1 MNSWKGFLSK
11 TRPSDAVQRYN
22 DVAPHASASKSDLQV
37 KPMVIRLAGLKIES
51 DTETELLADLPE
63 KVRLAGRMAQD
74 QVDRLRLLIAVYA
87 IRYEMSHQTMMARYE
102 AGELRMTKEMLKW
115 LLACRTLE
123 LLLGHPPTYGL
134 PEQNRNIHYSSRIYK
149 VWPH

>member
-1 MNSWKGFLSK
+1 
-11 TRPSDAVQRYN
+11 
-22 DVAPHASASKSDLQV
+22 
-37 KPMVIRLAGLKIES
+37 MVIRLAGLKIEG

-63 KVRLAGRMAQD
+63 KVRLAGGMSQD

-102 AGELRMTKEMLKW
+102 VGELRMTKEMLKW

>member
-1 MNSWKGFLSK
+1 MTLNH
-11 TRPSDAVQRYN
+11 TPRPQRQTY
-22 DVAPHASASKSDLQV
+22 KV
-37 KPMVIRLAGLKIES
+37 KPMVIRLAGLKIEG

-63 KVRLAGRMAQD
+63 KVRLAAGMSQD
-74 QVDRLRLLIAVYA
+74 KVDRLRLLIAVYA

-115 LLACRTLE
+115 LLACRTVE

-134 PEQNRNIHYSSRIYK
+134 PEQNRNIHYASRIYK

>member
-1 MNSWKGFLSK
+1 MTLNH
-11 TRPSDAVQRYN
+11 TPRPQRQT
-22 DVAPHASASKSDLQV
+22 HKV
-37 KPMVIRLAGLKIES
+37 KPMVIRLAGLKIEG

-63 KVRLAGRMAQD
+63 KVRLAGGISQD
-74 QVDRLRLLIAVYA
+74 QADRLRLLIAVYA

-134 PEQNRNIHYSSRIYK
+134 PEQNRNIYYASRIYK

>member
-1 MNSWKGFLSK
+1 MTLNH
-11 TRPSDAVQRYN
+11 TPRPQRQTY
-22 DVAPHASASKSDLQV
+22 KV
-37 KPMVIRLAGLKIES
+37 KPMVIRLAGLKIEG

-63 KVRLAGRMAQD
+63 KVRLAGGMSQD
-74 QVDRLRLLIAVYA
+74 KVDRLRLLIAVYA

-115 LLACRTLE
+115 LLACRTVE

-134 PEQNRNIHYSSRIYK
+134 PEQNRNIHYASRIYK